1 MHRRRNSSVEESAH
15 RKVSYAEHSHQLD
28 GGERA
33 SRHNDHD
40 ADHHYDDRCD
50 SAADDFLH
58 NNNDRAADH
67 HDDND
72 NDNDNDNDD
81 DDDDDNHHDHDD

>member
-33 SRHNDHD
+33 SRHNDHY
-40 ADHHYDDRCD
+40 ADRHYDDRCD

-72 NDNDNDNDD
+72 YHDYHHDSNDNNDD
-81 DDDDDNHHDHDD
+81 DHDD